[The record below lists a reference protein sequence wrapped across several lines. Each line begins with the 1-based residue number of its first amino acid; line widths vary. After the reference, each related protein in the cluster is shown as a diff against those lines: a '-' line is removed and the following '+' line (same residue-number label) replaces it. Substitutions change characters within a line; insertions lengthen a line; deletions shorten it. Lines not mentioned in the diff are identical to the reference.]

1 MAKKSQMEK
10 MKRKQKTVAKYAAKR
25 AALKAAG
32 DYAGLADLPRDA
44 SPTRHKNRCQVTGRA
59 GAYVRYF
66 GLSRITLRE
75 MAHKGQLPGLRKAS
89 W

>member
-1 MAKKSQMEK
+1 MAKKSQVEK

-32 DYAGLADLPRDA
+32 DYSALAELPRDA
-44 SPTRHKNRCQVTGRA
+44 SPTRHKNRCAVTGRS
-59 GAYVRYF
+59 GAYLRYF
-66 GLSRITLRE
+66 GISRLQFRE
-75 MAHKGQLPGLRKAS
+75 MAHKGQLPGVRKAS